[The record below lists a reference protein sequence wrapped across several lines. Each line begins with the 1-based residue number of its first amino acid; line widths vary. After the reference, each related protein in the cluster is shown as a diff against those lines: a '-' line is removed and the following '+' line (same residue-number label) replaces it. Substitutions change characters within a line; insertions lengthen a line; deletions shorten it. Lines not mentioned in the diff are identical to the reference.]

1 MQVFNTDNVTGCEM
15 SLGGNKNKFTNVGS
29 HLPIYYT
36 GKSETAGQLLKYQNK
51 IKKRGSHG

>member
-1 MQVFNTDNVTGCEM
+1 MSLGL

-51 IKKRGSHG
+51 IKKEAAMANECRHY